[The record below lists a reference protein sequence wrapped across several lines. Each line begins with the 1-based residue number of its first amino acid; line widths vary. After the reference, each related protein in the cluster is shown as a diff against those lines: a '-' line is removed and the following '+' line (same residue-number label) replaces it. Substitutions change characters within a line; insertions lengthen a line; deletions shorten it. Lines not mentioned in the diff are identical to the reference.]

1 MTDIDE
7 ILKMLRTAETPEKL
21 LQMDGAMLAAIGKA
35 RKSEARNASV
45 IAATLALFIG
55 VASTALPTGS
65 AQAAAV
71 APFALATPL
80 APSTLLTSQ

>member
-21 LQMDGAMLAAIGKA
+21 LQMDGAMLAAIG
-35 RKSEARNASV
+35 EARNASV